1 MMTQEDRRDAPSEG
15 DETGASS
22 ADLPTRWTGTGEALT
37 SEEVE
42 RVIRRASDLQFR
54 AGSPESDQLSE
65 GEVIRIGEEVGLDSR
80 YMRQALA
87 EVRADSL
94 VPVLPEESAVAARV
108 FGPGLV
114 RASRV
119 VPGEPPEV
127 EDRISEYLRGEE
139 LLKQIRSQPGRS
151 LWEAAGGAV
160 NTMRRA
166 MDVRGR
172 EFALAKARSIAV
184 DVEPLETGWSLVS
197 ITADMRNMRNERG
210 GGWFFGLSL
219 AAIPAAIL
227 LSVTGGPELPLLLG
241 MGLSGGTAL
250 GTATWASSKHFR
262 RQRERMEL
270 AVQGFLDR
278 LERGEPLAADRDS
291 LIDKVQE
298 GLGKLL
304 G

>member
-1 MMTQEDRRDAPSEG
+1 MTQEDRRDAPPEG

-22 ADLPTRWTGTGEALT
+22 EDLPTRWTGTGEALT

-54 AGSPESDQLSE
+54 AGSNESDQLSE

-94 VPVLPEESAVAARV
+94 VPVLPEESAVAARL

-119 VPGEPPEV
+119 VPGEPAEV
-127 EDRISEYLRGEE
+127 ENRISGYLRSEE

-172 EFALAKARSIAV
+172 EFALAKARSVAV

-197 ITADMRNMRNERG
+197 ITADIRNMRTETA

-250 GTATWASSKHFR
+250 GTATWASGKHFR
-262 RQRERMEL
+262 RQRGRMEL
-270 AVQGFLDR
+270 AIQGFLDR
-278 LERGEPLAADRDS
+278 LERGEPFTPERDS
-291 LIDKVQE
+291 LIEKVQE